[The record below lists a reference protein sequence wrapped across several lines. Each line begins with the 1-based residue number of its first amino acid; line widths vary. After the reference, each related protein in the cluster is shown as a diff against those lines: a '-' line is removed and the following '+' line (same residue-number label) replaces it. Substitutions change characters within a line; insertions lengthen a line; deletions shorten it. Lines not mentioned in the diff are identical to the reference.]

1 MTLAQ
6 ASGTEFRVVG
16 LTAEGSERLRL
27 LDLGFVPGTPIQR
40 LRTGPLGDPV
50 AYLVRGAV
58 IALRLEQAA
67 SIEVE
72 VAA

>member
-1 MTLAQ
+1 MTLAE
-6 ASGTEFRVVG
+6 APGSDFRVVS
-16 LTAEGSERLRL
+16 LTAQGSERLRL

-50 AYLVRGAV
+50 AYLVRGTV
-58 IALRLEQAA
+58 IALRIEQAQTV
-67 SIEVE
+67 EVE

>member
-1 MTLAQ
+1 MPTLAD
-6 ASGTEFRVVG
+6 ATGTDFKVVG

-27 LDLGFVPGTPIQR
+27 LDLGFVPGTPIKR

-58 IALRLEQAA
+58 IALREEQARG
-67 SIEVE
+67 IEVE
-72 VAA
+72 A